1 MKRAYRL
8 STKIIFLCS
17 CLLISTTCSPRQFD
31 REMESRYD
39 DPFDK
44 DLNLNRGEIRE
55 FMRPGKG
62 KDKADKKDADK
73 TKDAK
78 NSEEVASP
86 EFSSLS
92 EGGDSMPQFSPVVLA
107 PDAPD
112 IQGKKRVTL
121 TITEGIELKDV
132 FMEIARLA
140 ELELAL
146 DPNIKGGV
154 ILSVNN
160 RPINEVLDM
169 LADMAELRYTTE
181 NGILRVVKDTPYLVN
196 YSVDYLNLTRS
207 SSGSINMQTQVL
219 SSSGGGSSGGSGGGG
234 SGGGGGGGAS
244 GGGGGGSSSG
254 GGSGG
259 LNSGS
264 SNSITM
270 SYNGDLW
277 GSVEANL
284 KSILTTKLAT
294 EAQLVDTPA
303 ATSAGGGA
311 TAARPAAETSGDSS
325 LLTQVINQVGSNA
338 AAAVGGGGGAGGSA
352 GAARGAGGGATGSSA
367 SGGAGTAGA
376 QISPSI
382 YYSINKQAGIIT
394 VMANSKKHASVKE
407 YLDKVRTNMSAQVLI
422 EAKVVE
428 VQLDEQFASGI
439 DWSGFSIL
447 QHIGFPATQF
457 AKGNLATASSGNVF
471 KGLDPG
477 LVTLNLG
484 RDPKQDV
491 NQIGAVL
498 KMIQGFG
505 TSRTLQSP
513 RLTVLN
519 NQQAVLSFA
528 KNQTYYTVTGTL
540 QTSST
545 TATTAGGTV
554 NNTIP
559 ITVTSTLHTI
569 PIGVILSMQPS
580 IDVDSQEVTLH
591 VRPTLSVKAGDGL
604 PDPAVTL
611 LASSITS
618 GLKEDQQKIILDT
631 LSDNKVPIIQVREMD
646 TVLKMKSGGVM
657 VIGGLIQHTDTNI
670 EQGMP
675 YTSRIPFFGNLFR
688 SNQTLSNV
696 TETII
701 LIQATILPTNGYY
714 DKHDKKLYEDY
725 TNDPRP
731 LVF

>member
-1 MKRAYRL
+1 
-8 STKIIFLCS
+8 
-17 CLLISTTCSPRQFD
+17 
-31 REMESRYD
+31 
-39 DPFDK
+39 
-44 DLNLNRGEIRE
+44 
-55 FMRPGKG
+55 
-62 KDKADKKDADK
+62 
-73 TKDAK
+73 
-78 NSEEVASP
+78 
-86 EFSSLS
+86 
-92 EGGDSMPQFSPVVLA
+92 
-107 PDAPD
+107 
-112 IQGKKRVTL
+112 
-121 TITEGIELKDV
+121 
-132 FMEIARLA
+132 
-140 ELELAL
+140 
-146 DPNIKGGV
+146 
-154 ILSVNN
+154 
-160 RPINEVLDM
+160 
-169 LADMAELRYTTE
+169 
-181 NGILRVVKDTPYLVN
+181 
-196 YSVDYLNLTRS
+196 
-207 SSGSINMQTQVL
+207 
-219 SSSGGGSSGGSGGGG
+219 
-234 SGGGGGGGAS
+234 
-244 GGGGGGSSSG
+244 
-254 GGSGG
+254 
-259 LNSGS
+259 
-264 SNSITM
+264 M

-294 EAQLVDTPA
+294 LDAQLIDTTA
-303 ATSAGGGA
+303 ATAAGGGA

-352 GAARGAGGGATGSSA
+352 SAVRGAGGGATGSSA

-394 VMANSKKHASVKE
+394 VMANSKKHTSVKE

-471 KGLDPG
+471 KGVDPG

-540 QTSST
+540 QTSNT
-545 TATTAGGTV
+545 TATTAGAAT
-554 NNTIP
+554 NTIP

-618 GLKEDQQKIILDT
+618 GLAPDQQAIILNT

-714 DKHDKKLYEDY
+714 DKHDKKLYEDF